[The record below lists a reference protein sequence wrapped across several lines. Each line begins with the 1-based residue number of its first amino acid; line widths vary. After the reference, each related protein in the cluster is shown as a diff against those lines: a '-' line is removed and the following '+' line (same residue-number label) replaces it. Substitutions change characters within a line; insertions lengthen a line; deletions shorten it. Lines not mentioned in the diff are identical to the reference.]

1 MVVWQ
6 VYDAFGNIVGLTQGF
21 PIPSSLGIGQTTLFN
36 LQENPTNLTGIH
48 FCSLLAFINIV

>member
-36 LQENPTNLTGIH
+36 LQEILQI
-48 FCSLLAFINIV
+48 